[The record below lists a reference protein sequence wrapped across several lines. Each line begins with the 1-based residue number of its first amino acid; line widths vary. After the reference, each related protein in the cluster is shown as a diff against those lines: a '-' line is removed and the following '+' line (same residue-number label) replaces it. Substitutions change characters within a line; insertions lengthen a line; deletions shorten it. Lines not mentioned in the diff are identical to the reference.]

1 MAARLHRTARMRC
14 PECHALNE
22 PDAAACTT
30 CGLILFKVVPAP
42 QRRAED
48 FAGYKRRARDRQ
60 GTQCPFRHG
69 DITMSVVRC
78 RHCSE
83 IVDDDYYR
91 ARAQMTRARV
101 NYASWVAYLFGLAAL
116 LVFRPVGIVSIGA

>member
-1 MAARLHRTARMRC
+1 MPKMAVCLQRERRMRC

-22 PDAAACTT
+22 ANAAACTT
-30 CGLILFKVVPAP
+30 CGLILLKVAASP

-48 FAGYKRRARDRQ
+48 YAGYKRRARDQ
-60 GTQCPFRHG
+60 QTTQCPFCHG

-91 ARAQMTRARV
+91 ARAQLTRSRV
-101 NYASWVAYLFGLAAL
+101 NYASWVA
-116 LVFRPVGIVSIGA
+116 

>member
-1 MAARLHRTARMRC
+1 M
-14 PECHALNE
+14 NE
-22 PDAAACTT
+22 PDAAVCTT
-30 CGLILFKVVPAP
+30 CGLILLKAATPP

-48 FAGYKRRARDRQ
+48 YAGYKRRARDQ
-60 GTQCPFRHG
+60 QTTQCPFCHG

-91 ARAQMTRARV
+91 ARAQLTESDDGDRCRLGQAGRRRRD
-101 NYASWVAYLFGLAAL
+101 AADHDG
-116 LVFRPVGIVSIGA
+116 GIQKRSRQRSSQ